1 MRTSQTAGLW
11 YWLVKI
17 SLADDKLMNYLCYDR
32 LMFESTDHVSNQT
45 LDSLNIKTAC
55 EWLQET

>member
-1 MRTSQTAGLW
+1 MGTSQTAGLW
-11 YWLVKI
+11 CWLVKI
-17 SLADDKLMNYLCYDR
+17 SLADHKLIKHVCHIS

-45 LDSLNIKTAC
+45 LDYLNIKPVC